1 MSQIVERFASAVQTL
16 VGDGPVKDRLT
27 LAYCEYLED
36 LQQIELPIR
45 GKSEFSR
52 LHSAL
57 HSVAP
62 VGKIDRVRASVR
74 KMSPGEAGWHAQTI
88 VRLYGEL
95 LALGRSVRPP
105 AETLSEQPADLPP
118 GLLTARRR

>member
-36 LQQIELPIR
+36 LQQIELPVR

-62 VGKIDRVRASVR
+62 VGKIDCVRASVR
-74 KMSPGEAGWHAQTI
+74 KMSPDEAGWHAQTI

-95 LALGRSVRPP
+95 LALDRSVRPQ
-105 AETLSEQPADLPP
+105 AEIVAQHDADLAP
-118 GLLTARRR
+118 GFLTVRRR

>member
-1 MSQIVERFASAVQTL
+1 MSQIVERFESAVRTL
-16 VGDGPVKDRLT
+16 VGDGSVKDRLT

-36 LQQIELPIR
+36 LQQVELPIR
-45 GKSEFSR
+45 GKSEFSE

-62 VGKIDRVRASVR
+62 VGKIDCVRASIR
-74 KMSPGEAGWHAQTI
+74 KMSPVEANWHARTI

-95 LALGRSVRPP
+95 LTLERDVRPQVDKDRTD
-105 AETLSEQPADLPP
+105 AIESPP
-118 GLLTARRR
+118 QYLVGRQR